1 MAGLFV
7 ENDAV
12 SNLMS
17 PERNSYRI
25 RFDEIV
31 AVDDCSWMSFCFLQV
46 LSSAVQVVVG
56 VENAFQIRGRLMTDF
71 PA

>member
-1 MAGLFV
+1 MQSQILCHRKGIHIEL
-7 ENDAV
+7 E
-12 SNLMS
+12 
-17 PERNSYRI
+17 
-25 RFDEIV
+25 FDEIV